1 MNTIKIW
8 RYTWQVNKYQYRNWR
23 VALVFED
30 SRTDETIETLTVNLV
45 DEDVNNNE
53 AFINV
58 NSSLWNDIITVLKSE
73 WIITDLIWYSQ
84 SGFVSYPKYKVTL

>member
-8 RYTWQVNKYQYRNWR
+8 RYTWQVNKYQYGNWR